1 MKKTVTSFIAALA
14 AITSMASVAHA
25 SDPYVG
31 VGVGSFILN
40 DGISKKA
47 STIGTYL
54 QVGDNFSEFLGGEIR
69 IGTSGSTKEELAIIA
84 GNKIDYFAAA
94 FLKPQI
100 KIAEDFTGYAL
111 IGVGTIRAT
120 HSPVAG
126 LSSSKI
132 RSGLG
137 YGLGFSYSAMD
148 NLGISGEWSH
158 LNSKP
163 KGASSANYKGVSASM
178 YTLSL
183 QYHFY

>member
-14 AITSMASVAHA
+14 AITSVAPAAHA
-25 SDPYVG
+25 SDPYIG

-69 IGTSGSTKEELAIIA
+69 IGTSGNTKEEFAIIP
-84 GNKIDYFAAA
+84 GNKVDYFAAA

-100 KIAEDFTGYAL
+100 KIAEDFTAYAL
-111 IGVGTIRAT
+111 VGMGTIRAT
-120 HSPVAG
+120 HYPVAG
-126 LSSSKI
+126 LSSSKS

-137 YGLGFSYSAMD
+137 YGLGFSYSAME

-158 LNSKP
+158 LNTKP
-163 KGASSANYKGVSASM
+163 KGATSVNYKGVSASM

-183 QYHFY
+183 QYHFF